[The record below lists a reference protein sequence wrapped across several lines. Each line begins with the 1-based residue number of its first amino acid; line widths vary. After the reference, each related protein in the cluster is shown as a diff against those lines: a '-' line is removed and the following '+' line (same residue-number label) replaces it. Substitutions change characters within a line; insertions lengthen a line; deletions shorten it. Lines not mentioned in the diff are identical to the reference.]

1 MSNSLRAPSAAAQED
16 RREATPTATPQAAE
30 RRSSLPRWALLAGPV
45 LLLLAMLAAGQVLKP
60 TDVFTLRLVVVY
72 ALFAIATNLL
82 IGYGG
87 LVSFG
92 QAAFFGT
99 GAYVV
104 ALGWLH
110 WETSFWLTLALA
122 PVVGGFMALL
132 VGAIALRTRRLY
144 FALLTLAFS
153 QLFFV
158 VANAAHEFTRGADG
172 IFGAIIPE
180 FLRGRDPVPGY
191 VFILTVTAV
200 ASLALWKVTA
210 SPFGLVLRASREN
223 RERMQALGVN
233 VYTHQLMA
241 FVIAGTFCALAG
253 ALYVV
258 AAGSATLDLLE
269 WTQSGNAVYMVVI
282 GGMFSFL
289 GPALGAA
296 VYTFGVDY
304 VTQSGLG
311 HWQLFLGLGLL
322 VTVIFRPDGLVGLF
336 SPSTWRSWWRGRQ
349 DRRESAA
356 TPTDSANGQETAR

>member
-1 MSNSLRAPSAAAQED
+1 MSNSLRAPSTAAPEAASEAGRPTTHRSAQ
-16 RREATPTATPQAAE
+16 RPSVSR
-30 RRSSLPRWALLAGPV
+30 RWAMLAGPV
-45 LLLLAMLAAGQVLKP
+45 VLLVALLALGQILKP
-60 TDVFTLRLVVVY
+60 TDVFTLRLVIVY
-72 ALFAIATNLL
+72 ALFAMATNLL

-110 WETSFWLTLALA
+110 WDTSFWLTLALA
-122 PVVGGFMALL
+122 PVVGGLMALL

-144 FALLTLAFS
+144 FSLLTLAFS

-172 IFGAIIPE
+172 IFGAILPE
-180 FLRGRDPVPGY
+180 FLRGRDPAPGY
-191 VFILTVTAV
+191 AFILGVAAV
-200 ASLALWKVTA
+200 AAVALWKVTA

-241 FVIAGTFCALAG
+241 FVIAGVFCALAG

-289 GPALGAA
+289 GPAVGAA

-322 VTVIFRPDGLVGLF
+322 VTVIFRPDGLAGLF
-336 SPSTWRSWWRGRQ
+336 SPSSWRSWWSGRRGP
-349 DRRESAA
+349 REEPDA
-356 TPTDSANGQETAR
+356 PGDSATGKEVER